1 MNKLYIILLV
11 SFICT
16 HVHSQQAYFVDGYH
30 GGIYGHYPVEW
41 KTQFIVDQLSLH
53 PEWRIGLEIEP
64 ETWDT
69 VQVRTPEAYAR
80 LKGMVAGEQIEFTNP
95 TYAQPYCYNISGES
109 IIRQFQYG
117 INKINKHFPE
127 VDFAT
132 YSVEEPCF
140 TSCLPQILTQ
150 FGFKYAVLKCPNTC
164 WGGYTS
170 AYGGELVNW
179 VGQDGTSILTV
190 PRYACEQLEENSTWQ
205 TTAWCNGMSYLKEC
219 RDAGIKHPVG
229 MCYQDAGWKNGP
241 WLGSGDNTKNNSI
254 YVRWRDY
261 IENISIGKTDD
272 NWAFSQEDMRVN
284 LMWGSQVL
292 QKIAQEV
299 RTSENKIVMAEK
311 MSVMAHWE
319 NEYSY
324 KQAELDEAWRTL
336 MLSQHHDSWIVPYNR
351 LDKSGTWAD
360 AIKRWTDCTNKIAD
374 EITDAAMQSYEKG
387 QDYSTDMAFS
397 ERYIRVYNTLG
408 TKRREMVSIILPGDY
423 AGSDL
428 EICNW
433 KKKSIGYSLERE
445 EGKVRLLFMA
455 EVPPF
460 GYSTYLVRKNESSKK
475 AFSGDKEHIKVS
487 GQEYVFEND
496 MYKIVFDLSKGGIIK
511 SLIAKKEGNKEFARN
526 NGEYSLGEMRGYFYE
541 EGKFH
546 SSTETPARM
555 TILSDNGYETR
566 IQVEGEIATHPFTQ
580 VITLVRGQKRIDFDL
595 TVHWK
600 NNVGIGEYEEKNWRD
615 NRRAYCDDRFKLSV
629 LFPVDLRSPR
639 IYKNAPFD
647 VCESKLD
654 NTFFN
659 TWDQIKHNIIL
670 NWVDLAERKGGYALA
685 LLSDHTTS
693 YSHGEDYPLGLTAQY
708 SGGGLWGP
716 DYKIT
721 GPMQMKYAII
731 PHRGKW
737 DEASISTNSD
747 CWNEPLLSSFHSSV
761 DLESKS
767 FIDLQNTGYQLSAAN
782 LQDGKIM
789 IRLFNAEGDNTP
801 RKVTFSMPLSDVEEI
816 DLNGKCMGRKKIST
830 RNGKSGINVSMPRFG
845 VKTFLLNIN

>member
-1 MNKLYIILLV
+1 MPVSNWKRTLL
-11 SFICT
+11 
-16 HVHSQQAYFVDGYH
+16 G
-30 GGIYGHYPVEW
+30 
-41 KTQFIVDQLSLH
+41 
-53 PEWRIGLEIEP
+53 
-64 ETWDT
+64 
-69 VQVRTPEAYAR
+69 
-80 LKGMVAGEQIEFTNP
+80 
-95 TYAQPYCYNISGES
+95 
-109 IIRQFQYG
+109 
-117 INKINKHFPE
+117 
-127 VDFAT
+127 
-132 YSVEEPCF
+132 
-140 TSCLPQILTQ
+140 
-150 FGFKYAVLKCPNTC
+150 
-164 WGGYTS
+164 
-170 AYGGELVNW
+170 
-179 VGQDGTSILTV
+179 
-190 PRYACEQLEENSTWQ
+190 Q
-205 TTAWCNGMSYLKEC
+205 TTAWCNETAYLQEC
-219 RDAGIKHPVG
+219 RNAGIKHPVG

-272 NWAFSQEDMRVN
+272 NWYFSQEDMHVN

-311 MSVMAHWE
+311 MSAMAHWE

-360 AIKRWTDCTNKIAD
+360 AIKHWTGCTNKIAD
-374 EITDAAMQSYEKG
+374 EITDAAMQSYEEG
-387 QDYSTDMAFS
+387 QAYNTNMALS

-408 TKRREMVSIILPGDY
+408 TKRREMVSVILPSDY
-423 AGSDL
+423 IGSDL

-433 KKKSIGYSLERE
+433 KKKSIGYSLERKG
-445 EGKVRLLFMA
+445 GKVRLLFMA

-460 GYSTYLVRKNESSKK
+460 GYSTYLVRKTKSSKK
-475 AFSGDKEHIKVS
+475 AFSGDKEHKKVS
-487 GQEYVFEND
+487 GREYVFEND

-546 SSTETPARM
+546 SSTEAPVRM
-555 TILSDNGYETR
+555 TILSNNEYETR

-580 VITLVRGQKRIDFDL
+580 VITLVSGQKRIDFDL
-595 TVHWK
+595 TVNWK

-659 TWDQIKHNIIL
+659 TWDQIKHNVIL
-670 NWVDLAERKGGYALA
+670 NW
-685 LLSDHTTS
+685 
-693 YSHGEDYPLGLTAQY
+693 
-708 SGGGLWGP
+708 
-716 DYKIT
+716 
-721 GPMQMKYAII
+721 
-731 PHRGKW
+731 
-737 DEASISTNSD
+737 
-747 CWNEPLLSSFHSSV
+747 
-761 DLESKS
+761 
-767 FIDLQNTGYQLSAAN
+767 
-782 LQDGKIM
+782 
-789 IRLFNAEGDNTP
+789 
-801 RKVTFSMPLSDVEEI
+801 
-816 DLNGKCMGRKKIST
+816 
-830 RNGKSGINVSMPRFG
+830 
-845 VKTFLLNIN
+845 